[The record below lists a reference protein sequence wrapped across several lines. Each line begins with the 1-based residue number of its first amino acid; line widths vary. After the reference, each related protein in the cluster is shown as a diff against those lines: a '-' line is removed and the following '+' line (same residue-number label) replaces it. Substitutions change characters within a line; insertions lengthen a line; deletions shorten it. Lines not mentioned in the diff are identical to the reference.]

1 MTAPAAQG
9 AQDRG
14 GDGEHIHTHTNGVS
28 STAGQ
33 AAAAASSSSAPNRES
48 EHIRTVLSTFEA
60 YLPYSLATNNIR
72 RRSYNA
78 LSRRHRNMLADVGAT
93 LPRPTIEGGGGA
105 SSSRE
110 VKEGS
115 RSTPPN
121 LWGDR
126 GIKARLAEI
135 DDRIRRN
142 ADFLDLVVAQG
153 REFLGED
160 KWNPEL
166 AGGDNGCEGSAAGA
180 KGAAVASNSSPPRD
194 LDKVRSTLK
203 QLVRDWSEQG
213 KEERLFAYQPILE
226 ALEAQFPLPRTQRN
240 RVRVLFPGCGLGRLP
255 WEAAMRGFTSQGNE
269 YSLYM
274 LLSSHLILNK
284 TSQAR
289 THRIYPWVGS
299 MSNWRSA
306 AHLLEEVDLPD
317 VHPGQLLARS
327 PRETH
332 FSMAAGDFVK
342 VYGAEEQRGKWDSVC
357 TSFFLDT
364 ARNPLSYLETIH
376 STLREGGVWI
386 NLGPLL
392 WHFEGTGPEKKM
404 VGDEFASGSIE
415 LTLEE
420 VMDLME
426 KVGFVV
432 EERRTM
438 PRQSYTGNARSML
451 TYEYECEFWVAR
463 KVGQLGDEGTAASS
477 RSGNGSGNLNVTL
490 SG

>member
-1 MTAPAAQG
+1 MELKAL
-9 AQDRG
+9 
-14 GDGEHIHTHTNGVS
+14 I
-28 STAGQ
+28 ST
-33 AAAAASSSSAPNRES
+33 
-48 EHIRTVLSTFEA
+48 
-60 YLPYSLATNNIR
+60 SLTSPHLI
-72 RRSYNA
+72 
-78 LSRRHRNMLADVGAT
+78 T
-93 LPRPTIEGGGGA
+93 
-105 SSSRE
+105 
-110 VKEGS
+110 
-115 RSTPPN
+115 
-121 LWGDR
+121 
-126 GIKARLAEI
+126 
-135 DDRIRRN
+135 
-142 ADFLDLVVAQG
+142 DLLLRQ
-153 REFLGED
+153 
-160 KWNPEL
+160 
-166 AGGDNGCEGSAAGA
+166 
-180 KGAAVASNSSPPRD
+180 
-194 LDKVRSTLK
+194 
-203 QLVRDWSEQG
+203 
-213 KEERLFAYQPILE
+213 
-226 ALEAQFPLPRTQRN
+226 
-240 RVRVLFPGCGLGRLP
+240 
-255 WEAAMRGFTSQGNE
+255 GFTSQGNE

-306 AHLLEEVDLPD
+306 VDLLEEVELPD
-317 VHPGQLLARS
+317 VYPGQLLARS
-327 PRETH
+327 PRESGSEAREEDDDDHEAGEAAH

-404 VGDEFASGSIE
+404 AGDEFASGSIE

-420 VMDLME
+420 VMDLMG

-463 KVGQLGDEGTAASS
+463 KVGQLGDEGTATSS
-477 RSGNGSGNLNVTL
+477 RSGNGSGNLHVTL

>member
-78 LSRRHRNMLADVGAT
+78 LSRRHRNMLVDVGAT

-115 RSTPPN
+115 RPTPPN

-160 KWNPEL
+160 RWNPVL
-166 AGGDNGCEGSAAGA
+166 TGGERNGCDGSAAGA
-180 KGAAVASNSSPPRD
+180 KGAAVASSNSPPRD

-213 KEERLFAYQPILE
+213 KKEREFAYQPILE
-226 ALEAQFPLPRTQRN
+226 ALEVQFPLPRMQRN

-255 WEAAMRGFTSQGNE
+255 WEAAMSV
-269 YSLYM
+269 S
-274 LLSSHLILNK
+274 
-284 TSQAR
+284 
-289 THRIYPWVGS
+289 P
-299 MSNWRSA
+299 
-306 AHLLEEVDLPD
+306 HLL
-317 VHPGQLLARS
+317 
-327 PRETH
+327 
-332 FSMAAGDFVK
+332 
-342 VYGAEEQRGKWDSVC
+342 
-357 TSFFLDT
+357 
-364 ARNPLSYLETIH
+364 PLT
-376 STLREGGVWI
+376 
-386 NLGPLL
+386 
-392 WHFEGTGPEKKM
+392 
-404 VGDEFASGSIE
+404 
-415 LTLEE
+415 
-420 VMDLME
+420 
-426 KVGFVV
+426 
-432 EERRTM
+432 
-438 PRQSYTGNARSML
+438 
-451 TYEYECEFWVAR
+451 
-463 KVGQLGDEGTAASS
+463 
-477 RSGNGSGNLNVTL
+477 
-490 SG
+490 